1 MGFLRRRRKRREDG
15 VSAVEF
21 GLVLPLFII
30 ILLGIMDYGW
40 VYYVKLT
47 MTNAAREGARVGV
60 TLDTNIESG
69 AQTAAKG
76 YLGAAGFNPD
86 EAQWSVSSNLADPTL
101 SVTVSVNPFKPLVGF
116 VPTPSQLSS
125 TAAMRWELSTV
136 TGSGS

>member
-1 MGFLRRRRKRREDG
+1 MKRRRKRKEDG

-60 TLDTNIESG
+60 TKEDT
-69 AQTAAKG
+69 ATAVADGKTATLA
-76 YLGAAGFNPD
+76 YMQAAGF
-86 EAQWSVSSNLADPTL
+86 SVPADDVTADLTDGITL
-101 SVTVSVNPFKPLVGF
+101 TVNVNINFKPLVGF
-116 VPTPSQLSS
+116 VPTPPTLSA
-125 TAAMRWELSTV
+125 TAAMRWELAPV
-136 TGSGS
+136 PGG

>member
-1 MGFLRRRRKRREDG
+1 MKRRRKRREDG

-40 VYYVKLT
+40 VYFVKLS

-60 TLDTNIESG
+60 TLDTNIETEAG
-69 AQTAAKG
+69 KAAKA

-86 EAQWSVSSNLADPTL
+86 DSEWSVTPDLTDPTL
-101 SVTVSVNPFKPLVGF
+101 SVTVTVNPFKPLVGF
-116 VPTPSQLSS
+116 VPTPASLSS